1 MALLSKEQI
10 TSADD
15 RKWEDVDVPEWG
27 GTVRLLALSGTDREA
42 WELSTMVMGPNG
54 SVQRR
59 NLVDARA
66 KLLAKCLIDEDGQR
80 LFTDKEV
87 KDLSAKS
94 GAVIDRLFDIARRM
108 SGLGKDAVEA
118 KQGNSGAGPSAGSTT
133 D

>member
-1 MALLSKEQI
+1 MALLSKAQI

-15 RKWEDVDVPEWG
+15 RKWEDVCVPEWG

-66 KLLAKCLIDEDGQR
+66 KLLAKCLIDEDGHR

-118 KQGNSGAGPSAGSTT
+118 KAGNFEAGPSAGSTSA
-133 D
+133 